1 MAKLF
6 FAEVFFSNYMKMPF
20 RPGIQYYNFRSV
32 RSDESKEDLT
42 STVNKLLI
50 NKLLDDEKDEQ
61 KFQNFIPGEVDE
73 DSEDKPDSD
82 IKVVCSLM

>member
-1 MAKLF
+1 
-6 FAEVFFSNYMKMPF
+6 MPF

-61 KFQNFIPGEVDE
+61 KFQNFIPGEVDD
-73 DSEDKPDSD
+73 DSEDKSDSD
-82 IKVVCSLM
+82 IKSSMFFDVGTCPPATQNPFSPG